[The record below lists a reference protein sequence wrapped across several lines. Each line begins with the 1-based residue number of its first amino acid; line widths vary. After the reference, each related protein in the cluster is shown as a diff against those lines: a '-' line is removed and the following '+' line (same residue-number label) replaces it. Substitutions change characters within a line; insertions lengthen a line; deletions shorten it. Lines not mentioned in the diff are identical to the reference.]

1 MSQFEAAFVDE
12 HTGVQQTNTFWR
24 GEPIIYQAPHLAKPI
39 LTHIDTIANDYF
51 IAACSGTGRMVPRGQ
66 AQRFLQF
73 KLSIEEV
80 EMAVNGT
87 ELDLGERLIW
97 RRWIDSEKQRRHR
110 KMRVKAWCL
119 NLFNHV

>member
-1 MSQFEAAFVDE
+1 MNQFAAALVDE
-12 HTGVQQTNTFWR
+12 HTCVQQTITFWR
-24 GEPIIYQAPHLAKPI
+24 GEPIMYQAPHLAKPM
-39 LTHIDTIANDYF
+39 LTHIGTIAKENI
-51 IAACSGTGRMVPRGQ
+51 IAACSGSGRMVPTGQ

-73 KLSIEEV
+73 KLSIEDV

>member
-1 MSQFEAAFVDE
+1 MDE

-51 IAACSGTGRMVPRGQ
+51 IAACSGAGRMVPRGQ
-66 AQRFLQF
+66 AQHFLQF
-73 KLSIEEV
+73 KLSIEDV

-97 RRWIDSEKQRRHR
+97 CRWIDSEKQRRHR